1 MPEVEKFRIEGVD
14 YDIVD
19 AGARERL
26 AGLTTAPLT
35 VSQGLPIRNRKF
47 VIIGDSYS
55 TGHGITDRTWSKF
68 LQERSAPGSMVSHK
82 GGAGFA
88 DSDNSFY
95 ELLNA
100 VNVDEPESFTDVVC
114 CGGWNDAD
122 YDANT
127 IASAIGTFVSLAET
141 KFPNAVVHIG
151 CIGWDSDTSR
161 SRTISNVVWEAY
173 QRGCANAN
181 TAGMNAHYLS
191 GVECALH
198 TYSLFEPSDGYHP
211 NANGQIHLRNFIF
224 LALQYTTP
232 SFTDGDT
239 MVRYYVR
246 QGSEL
251 RGTIDIHESA
261 KNGLGTV
268 CSSGIGIT
276 YNTAVTIGAHTT
288 TVIAIAPK
296 TVGCVNATPSTAYGT
311 VPVAVS
317 VNGAAEEFALLVF
330 QKGSFGT
337 ITNGKALLIY
347 PFRQWANTK
356 SLTIRPWK
364 LTIPLG
370 DC

>member
-1 MPEVEKFRIEGVD
+1 MPDVEKFRIEGTD
-14 YDIVD
+14 YNIVD
-19 AGARERL
+19 AGAREQL
-26 AGLTTAPLT
+26 SGLTTPPLT
-35 VSQGLPIRNRKF
+35 VSQGLPIRKRKF
-47 VIIGDSYS
+47 IIIGDSYS
-55 TGHGITDRTWSKF
+55 TGHGITTDTWSKY
-68 LQERSAPGSMVSHK
+68 LIDRSAPGSYVSHK

-95 ELLNA
+95 DLLNA
-100 VNVDEPESFTDVVC
+100 VDVDDPESFTDVVC

-122 YDANT
+122 FDGNT
-127 IASAIGTFVSLAET
+127 IASSIVTFVSLAES

-151 CIGWDSDTSR
+151 CIGWDADTSR

-198 TYSLFEPSDGYHP
+198 SYTLFVPGDGYHP
-211 NANGQIHLRNFIF
+211 NASGQLYLRNFIF

-232 SFTDGDT
+232 TFVMGDT
-239 MVRYYVR
+239 TVKYSIR
-246 QGSEL
+246 QGSTL
-251 RGTIDIHESA
+251 HGVINIQESA

-268 CSSGIGIT
+268 CSSGIEIT
-276 YNTAVTIGAHTT
+276 YNSPVTIGAHKT
-288 TVIAIAPK
+288 TVIAISSK
-296 TVGCVNATPSTAYGT
+296 LVGCVNATPSTAYGS

-317 VNGAAEEFALLVF
+317 VNGATEELAILVF
-330 QKGSFGT
+330 QKGSFAT
-337 ITNGKALLIY
+337 ITGGKALLIC
-347 PFRQWANTK
+347 PFRQWSNVS

>member
-1 MPEVEKFRIEGVD
+1 MPDVEKFRIEGVD

-19 AGARERL
+19 AGAREQL

-55 TGHGITDRTWSKF
+55 TGHGITDQTWSKF

-95 ELLNA
+95 DLLNA

-127 IASAIGTFVSLAET
+127 ITSAIVTFVSLAET

-198 TYSLFEPSDGYHP
+198 SYTMFVPGDGYHP
-211 NANGQIHLRNFIF
+211 NINGQIALRNFIF
-224 LALQYTTP
+224 LALQYATP
-232 SFTDGDT
+232 TFIQGDT
-239 MVRYYVR
+239 TVKYYVR
-246 QGSEL
+246 QGNSL
-251 RGTIDIHESA
+251 SGSISIQESA

-268 CSSGIGIT
+268 CSSGIAIKYT
-276 YNTAVTIGAHTT
+276 SPVTIGAHTT
-288 TVIAIAPK
+288 TVIAISSK
-296 TVGCVNATPSTAYGT
+296 LVGCVNATPSTAYGS

-317 VNGAAEEFALLVF
+317 VNGATEELAILVF

-337 ITNGKALLIY
+337 VTNGKALLLY
-347 PFRQWANTK
+347 PFRQLSNVN

>member
-1 MPEVEKFRIEGVD
+1 MPDVEKFRIEGVD
-14 YDIVD
+14 YNIVD
-19 AGARERL
+19 AGAREEL

-68 LQERSAPGSMVSHK
+68 LQERSAPGSVVSHR

-95 ELLNA
+95 DLLNS
-100 VNVDEPESFTDVVC
+100 VNADNPDSFTDVVC

-122 YDANT
+122 YDAIT
-127 IASAIGTFVSLAET
+127 IASAIVTFVTLAKT

-151 CIGWDSDTSR
+151 CIGWDCDTSR
-161 SRTISNVVWEAY
+161 SRTISNIVWGAY
-173 QRGCANAN
+173 QSGCGNAN
-181 TAGMNAHYLS
+181 ITGQNAHYLS
-191 GVECALH
+191 GVETTLH
-198 TYSLFEPSDGYHP
+198 LYTLFDDSDGYHP
-211 NANGQIHLRNFIF
+211 NANGQIHLRNAIF

-232 SFTDGDT
+232 AFTQGDKT
-239 MVRYYVR
+239 IRYSVRK
-246 QGSEL
+246 GSTL
-251 RGTIDIHESA
+251 SGTVNLQESA
-261 KNGLGTV
+261 KNGLGTI
-268 CSSGIGIT
+268 CSGGMTINYDSPI
-276 YNTAVTIGAHTT
+276 TIGAHTT

-296 TVGCVNATPSTAYGT
+296 TKGCVNATPSTAYGT
-311 VPVAVS
+311 VPVAIS
-317 VNGAAEEFALLVF
+317 VNGGTEEFALLVF

-337 ITNGKALLIY
+337 ITNGKALLLY
-347 PFRQWANTK
+347 PFRQLSNIN

>member
-1 MPEVEKFRIEGVD
+1 MPDVEKFRIEGTD
-14 YDIVD
+14 YNIVD
-19 AGARERL
+19 AGAREQL
-26 AGLTTAPLT
+26 SGLTTPPLT
-35 VSQGLPIRNRKF
+35 VSQGLPIRKRKF
-47 VIIGDSYS
+47 IIIGDSYS
-55 TGHGITDRTWSKF
+55 TGHGITTATWSKY
-68 LQERSAPGSMVSHK
+68 LIDRSAPGSYVSHK

-95 ELLNA
+95 DLLNA
-100 VNVDEPESFTDVVC
+100 VDVDDPESFTDVVC

-122 YDANT
+122 FDDNT
-127 IASAIGTFVSLAET
+127 IATSIVTFVSLAKS

-161 SRTISNVVWEAY
+161 SQTISNVVWEAY

-191 GVECALH
+191 GVETALH
-198 TYSLFEPSDGYHP
+198 SYRLFDASDGYHP
-211 NANGQIHLRNFIF
+211 NANGQLHLRNFIF

-232 SFTDGDT
+232 TFIKGDT
-239 MVRYYVR
+239 TVKYSVRKGSTL
-246 QGSEL
+246 QGV
-251 RGTIDIHESA
+251 INIQESA

-268 CSSGIGIT
+268 CSENINLT
-276 YNTAVTIGAHTT
+276 YESPVTIGSHKTT
-288 TVIAIAPK
+288 LLAIASK
-296 TVGCVNATPSTAYGT
+296 LVGCVNGPSSYALCP

-317 VNGAAEEFALLVF
+317 VNGGTEEFALLYF
-330 QKGSFGT
+330 KKGSFAS
-337 ITNGKALLIY
+337 ITNGKALLIF

-356 SLTIRPWK
+356 SLSIRPWK